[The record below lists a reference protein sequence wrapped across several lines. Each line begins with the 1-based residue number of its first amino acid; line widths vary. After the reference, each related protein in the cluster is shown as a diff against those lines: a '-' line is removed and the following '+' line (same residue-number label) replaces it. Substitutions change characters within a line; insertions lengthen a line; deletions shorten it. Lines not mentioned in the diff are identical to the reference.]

1 MSNQTE
7 TSVDLVDA
15 VREQSREYTGG
26 EDIPLRGY
34 TKVLAGYSTL
44 VTVAVIAAV
53 VTGRRLP
60 ERLSGQDLVVL
71 ALGTHKLSRT
81 VTKDA
86 VTSPIRA
93 PFTRYKG
100 QGGPAEVSEEVRGP
114 SNSLRHSLGE
124 LLSCPFCFDMWV
136 ATFFT
141 IGMVFAPRPTRLVA
155 GLFAAL
161 AGADFL
167 QFAYAKAQQSVE

>member
-1 MSNQTE
+1 MSNQTDTSLDLAE
-7 TSVDLVDA
+7 TA
-15 VREQSREYTGG
+15 RRHAREYTAG
-26 EDIPLRGY
+26 EDLPMRGY
-34 TKVLAGYSTL
+34 ATVLAGYSTL
-44 VTVAVIAAV
+44 VTVAVIGAL

-60 ERLSGQDLVVL
+60 DRLSGEDLIVL

-86 VTSPIRA
+86 VTSPLRA
-93 PFTRYKG
+93 PFTRYTG
-100 QGGPAEVSEEVRGP
+100 RGGPAEVTEEVRGT
-114 SNSLRHSLGE
+114 NTLRHSLGE
-124 LLSCPFCFDMWV
+124 LLTCPFCFDVWV

-167 QFAYAKAQQSVE
+167 QFAYAKAQQSVG